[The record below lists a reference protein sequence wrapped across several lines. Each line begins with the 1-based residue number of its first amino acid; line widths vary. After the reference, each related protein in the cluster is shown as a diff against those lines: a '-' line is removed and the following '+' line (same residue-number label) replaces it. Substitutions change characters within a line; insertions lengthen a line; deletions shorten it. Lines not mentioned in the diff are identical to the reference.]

1 MYKFIYL
8 KNKFYVMDI
17 FGIILRLVIT
27 FLLSMLFGIER
38 QSSHKPVGFGTFTFV
53 SLGAC
58 TIALLAVS
66 LGVDKSMGILGA
78 AITGIG
84 FLGAGAL
91 IKTGD
96 KIFGAN
102 TAAAIWLFAIFGL
115 VMGLGQYALA
125 IVAYSLVWAT
135 VFFDRYFARQS
146 LGSYQKRITIQTK
159 EIIDEREIE
168 SIIGSNCKPLSL
180 EVDKTKNRITFV
192 YLVEGDKKE
201 INSMPKKIFKKDW
214 FESFKIE

>member
-1 MYKFIYL
+1 MELTEIAIRFIL
-8 KNKFYVMDI
+8 
-17 FGIILRLVIT
+17 T
-27 FLLSMLFGIER
+27 FILSMCFGIER

-58 TIALLAVS
+58 TIALLAS
-66 LGVDKSMGILGA
+66 TLGIDKSMGILGA

-115 VMGLGQYALA
+115 VIGIGQYTLGIA
-125 IVAYSLVWAT
+125 VYSLVWAT
-135 VFFDRYFARQS
+135 VLFDRYLAKHNI
-146 LGSYQKRITIQTK
+146 GSYQKKITIVTK
-159 EIIDEREIE
+159 EIIDEDEIE
-168 SIIGSNCKPLSL
+168 SVIGAKWRPITI
-180 EVDKTKNRITFV
+180 EVNKTTNKITFV
-192 YLVEGDKKE
+192 YLVEGTKDEINDMPKRLYKKE
-201 INSMPKKIFKKDW
+201 W